1 MFFRKEKKVFPL
13 AVKGLSGGPRG
24 LIKNIT
30 FRVRKRDIFGIVG
43 LSGSGK
49 TTLLKLILGLLKKKG
64 GEVSF
69 YGKPLW
75 RSKRIIGFCPQGH
88 SFFEELTVRENILL
102 FGSLYGAKNPLG
114 VGRKMLEELEM
125 EEKLDELAGNLSGG
139 QKTRLNVILSLLH
152 EPKLIFMDEPFT
164 GLDYY
169 NRNLLWNFIKRLR
182 KKGCTV
188 ILTTHLLDEAQKNC
202 TKLLVLKEGRKF
214 VYGDVEDI
222 REKVGLDHVYEVRFK
237 SLSKRG
243 LREIIALCKEK
254 KIDVLNVQIDTIL
267 FGVKEERKKVFL
279 KLLKDY
285 EHEVVSSRK
294 PNINDL
300 FLKVVSA

>member
-1 MFFRKEKKVFPL
+1 MFFRKEKKTFPL
-13 AVKGLSGGPRG
+13 MVKELSGGPRN

-30 FRVRKRDIFGIVG
+30 FKVRKRDIFGIVG

-49 TTLLKLILGLLKKKG
+49 TTLLKLILGLLKKKDG
-64 GEVSF
+64 KVSF
-69 YGKPLW
+69 YGKSLW
-75 RSKRIIGFCPQGH
+75 RSKKIIGFCPQGH

-114 VGRKMLEELEM
+114 VGRKMLKKLEM
-125 EEKLDELAGNLSGG
+125 EEKLDEPAGNLSGG

-182 KKGCTV
+182 RRGCTV

-202 TKLLVLKEGRKF
+202 TKLLVLKEGKKF
-214 VYGDVEDI
+214 VYGNVEDI
-222 REKVGLDHVYEVRFK
+222 KEKVGLDYVYEVKFK
-237 SLSKRG
+237 SLSKRA
-243 LREIIALCKEK
+243 LKEIITSCKEEG
-254 KIDVLNVQIDTIL
+254 IDVLNVQIDTLL
-267 FGVKEERKKVFL
+267 FGVRKEKKRAFQR
-279 KLLKDY
+279 LLRYY
-285 EHEVVSSRK
+285 EHEIVSSRK